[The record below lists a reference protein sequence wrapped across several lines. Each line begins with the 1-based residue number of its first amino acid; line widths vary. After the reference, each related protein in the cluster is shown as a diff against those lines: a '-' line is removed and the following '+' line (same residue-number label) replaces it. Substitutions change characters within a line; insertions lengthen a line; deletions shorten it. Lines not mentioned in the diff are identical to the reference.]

1 MPYRNSNVGEIHSSW
16 GRTMRPISTLRR
28 DERGASA
35 VEYALILALI
45 VLAMIGALMS
55 VASTTTGM
63 WNSVSTQVSSG

>member
-1 MPYRNSNVGEIHSSW
+1 
-16 GRTMRPISTLRR
+16 MRPISTLRR

-63 WNSVSTQVSSG
+63 WNSVSTQVSAG